1 MRNKTKTVFWDFIPP
16 DYKAMEEYLEEMA
29 KKGWMLV
36 KVGEVTARFKKI
48 EPKEIKFY
56 VDIFQGGGP
65 LTPNNTIEA
74 KSYRSRRERLG
85 WNHITSQNHLQF
97 FYANEN
103 EDTYVTEKDEMTNQ
117 ESIVNTLWK
126 QELLNNIIIFIALY
140 IFTSTLLT
148 VKYTVLLDYTGIAS
162 LFIFPLLAINIVFRA
177 IYGIVWVIKA
187 KRNIKNNLS
196 IKKPTLKGAKRRAL
210 LFNKSSFIIFSV
222 FMLTAIID
230 GVLTSSSI
238 LISALIPI
246 SGISLGV
253 FIRHF
258 VKKKV
263 KSKESA
269 ILYAIVGIIAGVIII
284 QSIAVFFITRGRSNT
299 ISKEDIPEDYPL
311 VTMDELITDSENI
324 NLINR
329 RIEPS
334 TSPIVPQHYYYTE
347 NWDVNNTRK
356 RMVGNYYKSI
366 HPYFTEII
374 FKGKLEERL
383 KWIDTTLAK
392 NEEMEDLWNVDK
404 FYISENNDAILI
416 QKNNIVMYLSGD
428 INFLEPGVKEK
439 IIDTLTRTVY
449 TNQ

>member
-1 MRNKTKTVFWDFIPP
+1 MRNKTKTVFWDFIPL

-29 KKGWMLV
+29 KKGWRLV
-36 KVGEVTARFKKI
+36 KVGEVTAKFKKI

-85 WNHITSQNHLQF
+85 WNHISSQNHLQF

-103 EDTYVTEKDEMTNQ
+103 EDTYITEKDEMTNQ

-126 QELLNNIIIFIALY
+126 QELLNSIITFIVLCMMTNALLP
-140 IFTSTLLT
+140 F
-148 VKYTVLLDYTGIAS
+148 KYTALLDYTGIAS
-162 LFIFPLLAINIVFRA
+162 LFVLPLLSINIVLRA

-196 IKKPTLKGAKRRAL
+196 IKKPTLKGAKRRGL
-210 LFNKSSFIIFSV
+210 LFNKSSFIIFSILILAV
-222 FMLTAIID
+222 IMD
-230 GVLTSSSI
+230 GVLNSYSI

-246 SGISLGV
+246 SGIGLGIS
-253 FIRHF
+253 IRHF
-258 VKKKV
+258 VKKKL
-263 KSKESA
+263 KSKERA
-269 ILYAIVGIIAGVIII
+269 TLYAIVGVVAGVIII
-284 QSIAVFFITRGRSNT
+284 QSIAVFFITRGVDNA
-299 ISKEDIPEDYPL
+299 IPIEDMPENYPL

-329 RIEPS
+329 RIESS

-347 NWDVNNTRK
+347 NWDVDNTRK
-356 RMVGNYYKSI
+356 RMVGDYYESI

-374 FKGKLEERL
+374 FNGKLEERL

-392 NEEMEDLWNVDK
+392 NEDMEDLWNVDK

-439 IIDTLTRTVY
+439 IIDTIK
-449 TNQ
+449 